1 MSNTINTASTL
12 NALENATQGV
22 QARASAPAATQATRV
37 MFSDYMRTDKV
48 GNMVD
53 NVLGDPKKKNQ
64 FIASVISLYGE
75 EKSLKDA
82 TNQSIVK
89 ACLKAAVLDLP
100 IDNNL
105 GFAWVIAY
113 DRKIDGK
120 KVKIAEC
127 QFGYKAYVQ
136 FALRTGKYKKINAIP
151 VYEGE
156 LIAYDDLTEEIA
168 LDKSKRVSDTVIG
181 YVGYFRLLDGFE
193 KTVYWTKDQVEKHR
207 QAHNKAEDKKSM
219 NKAWSKHYDA
229 MALKT
234 VIKSMLSR
242 WGLLSVHLE
251 KALKVDNEENER
263 IDITDDAIE
272 LEEAI

>member
-12 NALENATQGV
+12 NALENAAQGV
-22 QARASAPAATQATRV
+22 QARASAPAAQQATRV
-37 MFSDYMRTDKV
+37 MFSDYMRSDKV
-48 GNMVD
+48 ENMIA
-53 NVLGDPKKKNQ
+53 NVLGDPNKKNQ
-64 FIASVISLYGE
+64 FIASAISLYGE

-82 TNQSIVK
+82 TNKSIVQ

-105 GFAWVIAY
+105 GFAYVIAY
-113 DRKIDGK
+113 NKKIDGQ
-120 KVKIAEC
+120 KVKVAQC
-127 QFGYKAYVQ
+127 QFGYKAYIQ
-136 FALRTGKYKKINAIP
+136 FALRSGKYHKINAIP

-181 YVGYFRLLDGFE
+181 YVGYFKLLDGFE

-207 QAHNKAEDKKSM
+207 QEHNKADDKTEM
-219 NKAWSKHYDA
+219 NKVWRVHYDA

-242 WGLLSVHLE
+242 WGLLSVHLQR
-251 KALKVDNEENER
+251 ALKVDNEENER

-272 LEEAI
+272 LNEAI